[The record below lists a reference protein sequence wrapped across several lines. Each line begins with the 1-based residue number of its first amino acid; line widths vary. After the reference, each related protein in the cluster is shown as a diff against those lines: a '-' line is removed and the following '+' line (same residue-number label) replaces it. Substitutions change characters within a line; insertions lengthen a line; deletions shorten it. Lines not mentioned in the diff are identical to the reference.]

1 MRKATTLST
10 ILLSG
15 KRLNTELSEL
25 IDEMD
30 AATTKLEKVVA
41 DFKKQD
47 VIITA
52 SEFVRDSMLPVMDKL
67 RAAADKAETLTAES
81 YWPFPA
87 YDKLLFGV

>member
-1 MRKATTLST
+1 
-10 ILLSG
+10 
-15 KRLNTELSEL
+15 
-25 IDEMD
+25 MD

-41 DFKKQD
+41 DLKKQD

-52 SEFVRDSMLPVMDKL
+52 SEFVRDSMLPAMDKL

>member
-52 SEFVRDSMLPVMDKL
+52 SEFVRDSMLPAIDKL

-81 YWPFPA
+81 YRPFPA

>member
-52 SEFVRDSMLPVMDKL
+52 SEFVRDSMLPAIDKL

>member
-52 SEFVRDSMLPVMDKL
+52 SEFVRDSMLPAMDKL
-67 RAAADKAETLTAES
+67 RAAADKAETLSAES

>member
-52 SEFVRDSMLPVMDKL
+52 SEFVRDSMLPAMDKL
-67 RAAADKAETLTAES
+67 RAAADKAETLSAES

-87 YDKLLFGV
+87 YDELLFGV

>member
-1 MRKATTLST
+1 
-10 ILLSG
+10 
-15 KRLNTELSEL
+15 
-25 IDEMD
+25 MD

-52 SEFVRDSMLPVMDKL
+52 SEFVRDSMLPAIDKL

>member
-1 MRKATTLST
+1 
-10 ILLSG
+10 
-15 KRLNTELSEL
+15 
-25 IDEMD
+25 MD
-30 AATTKLEKVVA
+30 AATTKLEMVVA

-52 SEFVRDSMLPVMDKL
+52 SEFVRDSMLPAIDKL